1 MVHFTTLVRG
11 LARLMKTQNAPGK
24 GRYAGKILSVILAV
38 ILPVLSMTE
47 RPDKS
52 ETENRIQNPHSQNNI
67 KVKAK
72 IDIHIDV
79 DTQ

>member
-1 MVHFTTLVRG
+1 V
-11 LARLMKTQNAPGK
+11 RLMKNQKGTGK
-24 GRYAGKILSVILAV
+24 GRYAGKFLSVILA